1 MKLSAS
7 ACFVNIIC
15 LGLAFTV
22 IGAFGKKCGDR
33 ECKTVISTGRASM
46 RYRGAAEGKV
56 NVDQNEV
63 LEILAKQIGKN
74 EDYLVRKA
82 NGKVGILAKYF
93 LKETQIFVTSA
104 DLVTVSDDGPSSEP
118 KVEQT
123 AANGGTKEVPS
134 VPVPSNENAESI
146 SESPTKV
153 PDGTGVPV
161 EPAPRLE
168 VIPHT
173 QPSSA
178 EGADLHTVEKSAVGT
193 DDASENSNEDD
204 EEEEEDDDEEE
215 IDVDDEEPEDIDDEP
230 IEDSKEVSG
239 NVSAN
244 ASSKV
249 ESPFASVSVE
259 ASVPA
264 AVGTDSVMP
273 VVITEAGGSRSN
285 TGPDQSS
292 IQQEQIQP
300 TVQPVEQPESYRYS
314 SEPLPS
320 EEKNPENLIDSA
332 FVMDNS
338 TKDEAVQ
345 QLPEADNLHTTESVL
360 DSTTAAIPGD
370 TKGDTSF
377 SEIPTGSE
385 LSSQK
390 VEEVIIEPIQASDV
404 NLNVPVEVTTEAHIL
419 LADETVTPPPVE
431 IEVPVPVEMA
441 SEANTILQSVTP
453 MPMELDIPVTVEVA
467 MEATTPPPSA
477 VSSEPVTES
486 VSVDTKPT
494 HPNRILSGG
503 LGNLLAHSH
512 HHHHH
517 HHHHHGNHDHHSH
530 LPHQHHHNENV
541 PQYEQ
546 VKDNSHAIG
555 VQTIDETHL
564 HFPDPVGVDG
574 QQKSGDGLFFDPAVA
589 NGGLQSDT
597 GEHTTNVPF
606 TENPLDEN
614 ALTGFCNAEG
624 ANCPQVTGGGQH
636 ANGAHEEVLP
646 QSPIIEA
653 PGLEKDI
660 QVPIP
665 APQASSECVHAGEPF
680 GDYVEVFLREAL
692 KMSDFILL
700 LAITSFTLLVFSLG
714 HYMINKNRREKPL
727 IYKLNM
733 IERDLMTAHKENG
746 LLKAELH
753 DTRHKLTSIEN
764 NSFGSNDMV
773 IALKEE
779 LEQAEVVKQELQAQI
794 AGLEK
799 ELENAAE
806 AGLELNKMVAELLNQ
821 NGSDTIATSVDEL
834 QRQLN
839 EQQQTILS
847 MNASLAEKSRENS
860 ELQIAITNQT
870 SRANERLE
878 ELQQARTQLTNDCL
892 KLTEEV
898 DRLKSELQVKVE
910 GIRNESTA
918 EIEKLTK
925 DLKVAQNKGEEHRKA
940 LAVSEAKCEALEQ
953 CLKDAKFA
961 GDGTGGN
968 VAGLMDTVELNAKI
982 ALLTKDN
989 KSLQDKL
996 QGEIIARQLVEDH
1009 IKMVNEEIS
1018 SLKRD
1023 YGKAEKDKLEA
1034 ETRLEVLSSYFKE
1047 KETQLQKELS
1057 VKEAM
1062 WMQQQGET
1070 TTTVEKIRHLQDETQ
1085 QLKSQND
1092 KLRAEIEAQAAAH
1105 KAQYTML
1112 ETRSHDAWLTARQ
1125 AERRLEESR
1134 NESSALRRKLT
1145 ALGDVSAGSDG
1156 VINLPNMSTDLGMT
1170 APSPMRVESPNAP
1183 PPLMGVLPPPPF
1195 MAPFMPGPPPP
1206 FLPPFMPPHHG
1217 PGEMRPPPL
1226 GRLMSPPP
1234 NRYSP
1239 NSIIDARDRY
1249 SPDRGR
1255 YSPDSRYDY
1264 SVMSTYETE
1273 NDFSPPPSPPHH
1285 SRHSNYEPDRERE
1298 RDRDRDRNFKERD
1311 RDRDRASDRDRD
1323 GRYSGNGG
1331 YARGY
1336 TPTGIRTS
1344 PPIQD
1349 PRNKKYAGGFSSG
1362 SQDSLGTRKS
1372 SSKYREGR
1380 NPLV

>member
-1 MKLSAS
+1 MKPSAS
-7 ACFVNIIC
+7 ACFVNILC
-15 LGLAFTV
+15 VGLAFTV
-22 IGAFGKKCGDR
+22 IGAFGKKCGDL

-46 RYRGAAEGKV
+46 RYMGAAGGKV
-56 NVDQNEV
+56 NIEQNEV
-63 LEILAKQIGKN
+63 LEILAKQVGKN
-74 EDYLVRKA
+74 DDYIVRKA
-82 NGKVGILAKYF
+82 NGKEGLVAKYF
-93 LKETQIFVTSA
+93 LKETQIIVKSG
-104 DLVTVSDDGPSSEP
+104 DLVTVSDDGPSSES

-123 AANGGTKEVPS
+123 AASEGTKDVPGG
-134 VPVPSNENAESI
+134 PVPSIENVENS
-146 SESPTKV
+146 SESSTKV
-153 PDGTGVPV
+153 PGGTGVPV
-161 EPAPRLE
+161 EPAPSLE

-178 EGADLHTVEKSAVGT
+178 EGAADLHIAEKAAVGA

-204 EEEEEDDDEEE
+204 DEEDDEDEEE
-215 IDVDDEEPEDIDDEP
+215 IDADDEEPGDIDDE
-230 IEDSKEVSG
+230 ETADSNEMNG
-239 NVSAN
+239 NFYANVS
-244 ASSKV
+244 SKSD
-249 ESPFASVSVE
+249 EPFAAVSE
-259 ASVPA
+259 DASVPA
-264 AVGTDSVMP
+264 AVGTDSAVP
-273 VVITEAGGSRSN
+273 VVVTEAN
-285 TGPDQSS
+285 NGPEQPNV
-292 IQQEQIQP
+292 QQDQP
-300 TVQPVEQPESYRYS
+300 TVQPVKQPEPNIYS
-314 SEPLPS
+314 SEPLALD
-320 EEKNPENLIDSA
+320 EKLAEKQIDSA
-332 FVMDNS
+332 LIMDNS
-338 TKDEAVQ
+338 TKVETVG
-345 QLPEADNLHTTESVL
+345 QLPEPVNLHTTTESVSE
-360 DSTTAAIPGD
+360 STTAGGIPGD
-370 TKGDTSF
+370 MKSDASP
-377 SEIPTGSE
+377 SEISTGSE
-385 LSSQK
+385 PPPQK
-390 VEEVIIEPIQASDV
+390 VEEATTNEPIETSDN
-404 NLNVPVEVTTEAHIL
+404 NLANVPVEVTTEAQIL
-419 LADETVTPPPVE
+419 LVDETVTPPPVE
-431 IEVPVPVEMA
+431 IESPALMETA
-441 SEANTILQSVTP
+441 SEAIIQSVTP
-453 MPMELDIPVTVEVA
+453 VPMEIDIPETVVVT
-467 MEATTPPPSA
+467 MEATTPPPA
-477 VSSEPVTES
+477 VVSSEPVTET
-486 VSVDTKPT
+486 VSADTKPT

-517 HHHHHGNHDHHSH
+517 HHHHHGNHDHHPH

-541 PQYEQ
+541 PQYEPD
-546 VKDNSHAIG
+546 KDNTRAIG
-555 VQTIDETHL
+555 VQTVDETHL

-574 QQKSGDGLFFDPAVA
+574 QQKAGDGLFFDPAVA
-589 NGGLQSDT
+589 SGGLSSDT
-597 GEHTTNVPF
+597 SEHSNNVPF
-606 TENPLDEN
+606 TESPLNEKD
-614 ALTGFCNAEG
+614 LTGFCNAEG
-624 ANCPQVTGGGQH
+624 TNCPSGTGGGQH

-646 QSPIIEA
+646 QSPLIEV
-653 PGLEKDI
+653 PEVEKDT
-660 QVPIP
+660 QVPILP
-665 APQASSECVHAGEPF
+665 PQASSECVHTGEPF

-773 IALKEE
+773 IALKDE
-779 LEQAEVVKQELQAQI
+779 LEKAEVVKQELQAQI

-839 EQQQTILS
+839 EQQQTIVS

-870 SRANERLE
+870 SKSKERLE
-878 ELQQARTQLTNDCL
+878 ELQQERMQLKNDCL

-898 DRLKSELQVKVE
+898 DRLKSELQSKVE
-910 GIRNESTA
+910 GIKNESTA

-925 DLKVAQNKGEEHRKA
+925 DLKVAQSKGEEHRKA
-940 LAVSEAKCEALEQ
+940 LAVSEAKCDALEQ

-1156 VINLPNMSTDLGMT
+1156 VINLPNMSTDLGLT

-1298 RDRDRDRNFKERD
+1298 RDRDRDRNIKERERD
-1311 RDRDRASDRDRD
+1311 RDRANDRDRD

>member
-7 ACFVNIIC
+7 ACFVNILC

-22 IGAFGKKCGDR
+22 IGAFGKKCGDPK
-33 ECKTVISTGRASM
+33 CTTVISTGRASM
-46 RYRGAAEGKV
+46 RYMGAAGGKV
-56 NVDQNEV
+56 NVDQNEM
-63 LEILAKQIGKN
+63 LQILAKQVGKN

-82 NGKVGILAKYF
+82 NGKEGLVAKYF
-93 LKETQIFVTSA
+93 LKETQIFVKSS
-104 DLVTVSDDGPSSEP
+104 DLVTVSDDAPPSDP

-123 AANGGTKEVPS
+123 DATGGTKDVPGE
-134 VPVPSNENAESI
+134 PVPTKEIADSI
-146 SESPTKV
+146 SESSTKV
-153 PDGTGVPV
+153 HDGTGVPV
-161 EPAPRLE
+161 EPAPSLE

-173 QPSSA
+173 QSSSA
-178 EGADLHTVEKSAVGT
+178 DGTDLHVTGKPSVAT
-193 DDASENSNEDD
+193 DDALENSNEDD
-204 EEEEEDDDEEE
+204 EDEEEDDEEE
-215 IDVDDEEPEDIDDEP
+215 IDVDDEELGDIEDEQT
-230 IEDSKEVSG
+230 EDSKEIDGS
-239 NVSAN
+239 VSAN
-244 ASSKV
+244 VPSKGAASA
-249 ESPFASVSVE
+249 ASAVTGD
-259 ASVPA
+259 ASVPP
-264 AVGTDSVMP
+264 AVVTDSAVP
-273 VVITEAGGSRSN
+273 VVAAETNNAPEQSN
-285 TGPDQSS
+285 VQHDQFQLTG
-292 IQQEQIQP
+292 QP
-300 TVQPVEQPESYRYS
+300 LEQPESKSFS
-314 SEPLPS
+314 SEPFALN
-320 EEKNPENLIDSA
+320 EKLVEQKIDSA
-332 FVMDNS
+332 LVMDNT
-338 TKDEAVQ
+338 TKDETVEQ
-345 QLPEADNLHTTESVL
+345 VPEVDSLRITTASVL
-360 DSTTAAIPGD
+360 DNTTAEPISGD
-370 TKGDTSF
+370 TKDDASS
-377 SEIPTGSE
+377 SEIPIISE
-385 LSSQK
+385 TPSQGLD
-390 VEEVIIEPIQASDV
+390 EATREPTQQSQHVTSD
-404 NLNVPVEVTTEAHIL
+404 NILNVPVEATTEAHTL
-419 LADETVTPPPVE
+419 LVDETVTPPPADIEIPALVE
-431 IEVPVPVEMA
+431 IA
-441 SEANTILQSVTP
+441 SEANIVLQSVTP
-453 MPMELDIPVTVEVA
+453 VPLEIDVPVTVEVV
-467 MEATTPPPSA
+467 MEATTPPTPI

-486 VSVDTKPT
+486 VASDTKPT

-517 HHHHHGNHDHHSH
+517 HHHH
-530 LPHQHHHNENV
+530 
-541 PQYEQ
+541 
-546 VKDNSHAIG
+546 
-555 VQTIDETHL
+555 
-564 HFPDPVGVDG
+564 VGVDG
-574 QQKSGDGLFFDPAVA
+574 QQKTGDGLYFDPTVN
-589 NGGLQSDT
+589 NGGLQRDT
-597 GEHTTNVPF
+597 SEQTSNIPN
-606 TENPLDEN
+606 TENSLNEKD
-614 ALTGFCNAEG
+614 LTGFCNVEG
-624 ANCPQVTGGGQH
+624 INCPPVTGGGQH

-646 QSPIIEA
+646 QSPIIET
-653 PGLEKDI
+653 PGLETDTR
-660 QVPIP
+660 VPTLP
-665 APQASSECVHAGEPF
+665 PQASSECVYTGEPF

-773 IALKEE
+773 IALKNE

-860 ELQIAITNQT
+860 ELQIAIANQT
-870 SRANERLE
+870 SKANERVE
-878 ELQQARTQLTNDCL
+878 ELQQARTQLTSDCL
-892 KLTEEV
+892 KLTEDV
-898 DRLKSELQVKVE
+898 DRLKSELQSKVE
-910 GIRNESTA
+910 GIRKETSG

-925 DLKVAQNKGEEHRKA
+925 DLKIAQTKGEEQRKA
-940 LAVSEAKCEALEQ
+940 LAVSEAKCDALEQ
-953 CLKDAKFA
+953 CLKDAKFSA
-961 GDGTGGN
+961 DGTSGN

-996 QGEIIARQLVEDH
+996 QGETIARQLVEDH

-1070 TTTVEKIRHLQDETQ
+1070 TSTVEKIRHLQDETQ

-1156 VINLPNMSTDLGMT
+1156 VINLPSMSTDLGMT

-1285 SRHSNYEPDRERE
+1285 SRHSNYEPDRDRE
-1298 RDRDRDRNFKERD
+1298 RDRDRDRNFKE

-1380 NPLV
+1380 NPHV